1 MDNIKL
7 LMSNMLTEREIMIFM
22 LISSGMSQR
31 DLATRLQ
38 LSHENVRKTYKDA
51 QSKIDRFAEA
61 GFFSSPVDKKP

>member
-22 LISSGMSQR
+22 LITSGMSQR

-38 LSHENVRKTYKDA
+38 LSHENVRKTYQGAKV
-51 QSKIDRFAEA
+51 KIDKFAEA
-61 GFFSSPVDKKP
+61 GFFSSPVEKQ